1 VWSSVSLL
9 EGLREE
15 AIRDAT
21 LKDLLKMKRLTGSFD
36 V

>member
-1 VWSSVSLL
+1 
-9 EGLREE
+9 LREE